1 MIKTFSIFLF
11 TFLGIQLLAFIPYN
25 FSWTMNLT
33 FEELTIQTYNF
44 RGTALPNFG
53 VIFITFGYTSS
64 VYHLMYIG
72 MQRMYAITKPISYRL
87 QDKLKVIAALL
98 IVWILSLISS
108 TTTCKYFYWLNFI
121 TCLRVYFEQ
130 ENTKFDFDVPVTKK

>member
-1 MIKTFSIFLF
+1 MFSIFLF

-64 VYHLMYIG
+64 VYHLMY
-72 MQRMYAITKPISYRL
+72 AITKPMSYRL
-87 QDKLKVIAALL
+87 QDKLKVIPGLL

-121 TCLRVYFEQ
+121 TRLRVYFEQ